1 MSVCFEGVR
10 NDLRILVSLLC
21 DSQFQLTIIVL
32 LLSSYIYCSSEHIYT
47 QMEGERERGKDKRM
61 GKTFWWRIYCQKKRE
76 DRNSFVSPRRCLL
89 CNSNLFGDIFLVFF
103 LTGELGRGDCRPM
116 AGQEGN
122 SYCVLNAGQRGPPFG
137 QDLDGSQRMVRRLAG
152 LIFFCFWL
160 SPCPS
165 VSITIC
171 HVAVLR
177 QRNHRATPDIVN
189 GPTGKI

>member
-1 MSVCFEGVR
+1 
-10 NDLRILVSLLC
+10 
-21 DSQFQLTIIVL
+21 
-32 LLSSYIYCSSEHIYT
+32 
-47 QMEGERERGKDKRM
+47 MEGERERGEDKRM

-76 DRNSFVSPRRCLL
+76 DRNSFVGPRRCLL

-152 LIFFCFWL
+152 LILFFWL
-160 SPCPS
+160 AVSLS
-165 VSITIC
+165 VSVNNDLSLC
-171 HVAVLR
+171 SVASKKPSGDAR
-177 QRNHRATPDIVN
+177 HC
-189 GPTGKI
+189 

>member
-1 MSVCFEGVR
+1 
-10 NDLRILVSLLC
+10 
-21 DSQFQLTIIVL
+21 
-32 LLSSYIYCSSEHIYT
+32 
-47 QMEGERERGKDKRM
+47 MEGERE
-61 GKTFWWRIYCQKKRE
+61 GKTKEWARHFGGEFTVKKKKRE
-76 DRNSFVSPRRCLL
+76 DRNSFVGPRRCLL
-89 CNSNLFGDIFLVFF
+89 CNSNLFGDISLVFF

-122 SYCVLNAGQRGPPFG
+122 SYCMLNAGQRGPPFG

-152 LIFFCFWL
+152 LILFFWL
-160 SPCPS
+160 AVSLS
-165 VSITIC
+165 VSVITIC